1 MVRTYLSKTVSLRT
15 VNTLLIISILIAL
28 CAVFSYLNTRYLKLQ
43 PSIGLM
49 LLSLLCSLLIIAEG
63 KISNTFYLHVEQL
76 IKSIDFS
83 EALLNIMLGFL
94 LFAGALHINWSDLKR
109 QSGAVISFS
118 TLSVAL
124 STFLF
129 GGLMYYVFR
138 IFNYP
143 VDFIYCLWFGAL
155 VSPTDPIAVIG
166 ILRNSNMPKEIG
178 ATINGESLFNDGIG
192 VVFFVTI
199 GQVINLGVENLT
211 VVDVFLLFG
220 REVAGGI
227 ALGLILGYLAY
238 HFIKKID
245 NYQTEVL
252 LSLALVMISGEIA
265 HAFHVS
271 GPLAV
276 IVIGLIL
283 GNKVSKTAMSDTT
296 RDYHSKFWELVDDF
310 LNAILFVLIGLQ
322 MVLLPFITNYIL
334 IGGIA
339 ILLLLISRYVSLRIP
354 IFFLKDKQLFNSKTA
369 LIMTWGGL
377 RGGLSIALT
386 LSLPE
391 SPYKEIIVSIT
402 YIIVIFSILVQGLTT
417 GRLVKVLY

>member
-1 MVRTYLSKTVSLRT
+1 
-15 VNTLLIISILIAL
+15 
-28 CAVFSYLNTRYLKLQ
+28 
-43 PSIGLM
+43 
-49 LLSLLCSLLIIAEG
+49 
-63 KISNTFYLHVEQL
+63 
-76 IKSIDFS
+76 
-83 EALLNIMLGFL
+83 
-94 LFAGALHINWSDLKR
+94 LHINLNELKKQR
-109 QSGAVISFS
+109 AAVLSFS

-124 STFLF
+124 STFFF
-129 GGLMYYVFR
+129 GGIMWGVFKM
-138 IFNYP
+138 FSYP

-166 ILRNSNMPKEIG
+166 ILRKSNMPKEIE

-199 GQVINLGVENLT
+199 GQVINLGIENLS
-211 VVDVFLLFG
+211 VPDVLFLFG
-220 REVAGGI
+220 REVVGGI
-227 ALGLILGYLAY
+227 TLGLVLGYGTFY
-238 HFIKKID
+238 FIRKID
-245 NYQTEVL
+245 HYQTEVL
-252 LSLALVMISGEIA
+252 MSLALVMMSGVA
-265 HAFHVS
+265 AQFLHVS

-283 GNKVSKTAMSDTT
+283 GNKVSKTAMSETT
-296 RDYHSKFWELVDDF
+296 RDYHAKFWELTDDF

-334 IGGIA
+334 IGILA
-339 ILLLLISRYVSLRIP
+339 IVLLLACRYLSLTIP
-354 IFFLKDKQLFNSKTA
+354 ILFLKDKKLFNSRTA

-377 RGGLSIALT
+377 RGGLSVALT

-417 GRLVKVLY
+417 GKLVRKLY